1 MQISNV
7 EDLKKVMEEA
17 LLNLEAAKEIVESI

>member
-1 MQISNV
+1 MQINNV

>member
-1 MQISNV
+1 MQINNV
-7 EDLKKVMEEA
+7 EDLKKVMEEV